1 MGWSQIIFGAALV
14 VVLLALSFYF
24 GWQQVQA
31 LRQLRRKPDLPR
43 EEARHERVKAWRR
56 LVSCALTLVLAGLLG
71 TLMLFFEGPAQRFA
85 DERAALPDDAQPPWT
100 AEQKTFLRA
109 WGGTWIALLLVLLV
123 VVLLAAIDLWATRR
137 HGLRAYRKLQA
148 DRRAMIE
155 RQVIR
160 LRQERN
166 GHA

>member
-1 MGWSQIIFGAALV
+1 VGWSQIIFGAALV

-24 GWQQVQA
+24 GWRQLQA
-31 LRQLRRKPDLPR
+31 LRALRRKPDLPR
-43 EEARHERVKAWRR
+43 EEARHELVKAWRR
-56 LVSCALTLVLAGLLG
+56 LISCALTLILAGLLA
-71 TLMLFFEGPAQRFA
+71 TLMLFFEDTAQRFA
-85 DERAALPDDAQPPWT
+85 EERLALPDNQRTIFNPQ
-100 AEQKTFLRA
+100 EKTFIRVYT
-109 WGGTWIALLLVLLV
+109 GTWIALLLVLLV